1 MESLCLFQILLVRE
15 ARMRSQPAQQK
26 YSVLSLR
33 AFTLSPP
40 PVPYVPLPL
49 SHSIDSSCL
58 TKAKGDISQNHQYCL
73 LYICQKPTIC
83 GSASDLGRRGVRANG
98 LQAHGVQKGF
108 LINPKELSIAE
119 GCISRKDGAFSAGP
133 VNLLSFLQGRNADI
147 SSRRGYPQPVSSPA
161 SQPPRGS
168 PGLSHQ

>member
-26 YSVLSLR
+26 DSVLSLR
-33 AFTLSPP
+33 AFTLSTPATSRMYP
-40 PVPYVPLPL
+40 FPYPIPQTLAASP
-49 SHSIDSSCL
+49 
-58 TKAKGDISQNHQYCL
+58 KPREISQNHQYSL
-73 LYICQKPTIC
+73 LYICQEPTVC

-108 LINPKELSIAE
+108 LINLKDMSIAQ
-119 GCISRKDGAFSAGP
+119 GCISSTDGAFSAGP
-133 VNLLSFLQGRNADI
+133 VNLLSFLQGHIEVI

-161 SQPPRGS
+161 SQPPQGS